1 MKLLRAQKVHGRIAK
16 NEEEKFEII
25 ENAGVDC
32 KDKESAWV
40 ADQNSKPDLAES
52 CEENLV
58 TQSINQ

>member
-1 MKLLRAQKVHGRIAK
+1 MHGRIAK